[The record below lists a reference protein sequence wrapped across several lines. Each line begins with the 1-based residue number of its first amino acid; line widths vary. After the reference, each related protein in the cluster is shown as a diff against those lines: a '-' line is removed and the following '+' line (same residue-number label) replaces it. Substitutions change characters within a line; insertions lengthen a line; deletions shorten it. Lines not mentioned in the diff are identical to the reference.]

1 MCRKNIEDFRMQ
13 KEATENLLMIA
24 PMGGRNNLSKSQIKE
39 YHRNIQKLMNSRSR
53 QLEMNSN
60 SNYLSHHQSNAGL
73 GKGIKNFSG
82 KKGHDYRLDGED
94 EGEDHTHTHTNSNS
108 AGIKK

>member
-39 YHRNIQKLMNSRSR
+39 YHRNITK
-53 QLEMNSN
+53 EPV
-60 SNYLSHHQSNAGL
+60 
-73 GKGIKNFSG
+73 
-82 KKGHDYRLDGED
+82 
-94 EGEDHTHTHTNSNS
+94 
-108 AGIKK
+108 